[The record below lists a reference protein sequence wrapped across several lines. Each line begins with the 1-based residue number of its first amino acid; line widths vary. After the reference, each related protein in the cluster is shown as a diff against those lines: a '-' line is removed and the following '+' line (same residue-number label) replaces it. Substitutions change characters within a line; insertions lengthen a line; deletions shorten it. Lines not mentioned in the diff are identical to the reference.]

1 MNKVYFVTGIDTG
14 VGKTIATG
22 MMARFLLK
30 RNLRTAT
37 VKLVQTGCHGFS
49 EDLDLHRKL
58 MGCGILPEDTEG
70 LTAPQIFD
78 FPASPHLAAAL
89 KKSAVNAE
97 KIADAVRRVSERRDV
112 TLVEGAGGPAVPLTE
127 DLLTI
132 DFIARQG
139 FPVILVSS
147 GKLGSLNHTILSIE
161 ALVRRKMRLAGVVYN
176 YCPDADPI
184 IDADTPRM
192 IRKYLRKNGLKDA
205 LVILGKVDADRPAD
219 VDFSA
224 LFTEERS

>member
-1 MNKVYFVTGIDTG
+1 MNKIYFVTGIDTG

-30 RNLRTAT
+30 RNFRTAT

-58 MGCGILPEDTEG
+58 MGCGTLPEDEAG

-89 KKSAVNAE
+89 ENRTVDTRKIAESVRLVAE
-97 KIADAVRRVSERRDV
+97 KYDV

-127 DLLTI
+127 ELLTI
-132 DFIARQG
+132 DFAAQLG

-161 ALVRRKMRLAGVVYN
+161 AIVRRNMKFAGVVYN
-176 YCPDADPI
+176 FCPGADPV

-192 IRKYLRKNGLKDA
+192 IRKYLRINGLKDA
-205 LVILGKVDADRPAD
+205 LVTLGEVDADHPRD
-219 VDFSA
+219 VDFSD
-224 LFTEERS
+224 LFKEERP